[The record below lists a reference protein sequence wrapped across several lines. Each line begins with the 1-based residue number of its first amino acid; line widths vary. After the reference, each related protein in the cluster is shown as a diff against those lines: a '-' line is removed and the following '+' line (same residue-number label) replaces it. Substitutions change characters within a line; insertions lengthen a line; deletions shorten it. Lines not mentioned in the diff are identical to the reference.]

1 MNADSFA
8 LKPLACAISALTLSL
23 SGSAWAM
30 HETLVEVSVPL
41 ERQSAFSVTPAEAE
55 ATLEKTPGGVTV
67 VDAETY
73 RTGRAGSMEDTLK
86 LATGVFIQ
94 SRFGADEARVSIR
107 GSGLQ
112 RTFHG
117 RGLLLLQDGVPLNLA
132 DGSFDM
138 QAVEPQATRYIE
150 IERGANALRYGSST
164 LGGAINYVSQ
174 TGRTA
179 PALVLRAEGG
189 SFDYQR
195 YQAAVAGQQGA
206 VDGYASFSHVE
217 QDGFR
222 DHARQRNGRFF
233 GNLGFQLTPH
243 IESRFYTTV
252 VDTNSELP
260 GNLTYADLK
269 ANPRKAEAGSL
280 NRDAKRDFQLY
291 RLANR
296 TAISDD
302 DGAVTEITS
311 YAARKVLFHP
321 LGFARIE
328 QSNRD
333 IGLGLRHSQ
342 PTRWLGGQQEQIV
355 GVNWRRGLTVDEQCS
370 YGAAPAGTHP
380 CTTLTKSNK
389 QTANNLEA
397 FGESRWTLAAN
408 TVVSV
413 GGQWTDAQRRV
424 TPGDKP
430 AAPFYQESY
439 RHFSPKIGVLHQ
451 LTPQMAI
458 YANANGSF
466 EPPSFSETFNNKPLR
481 AQRAMT
487 TELGVRGNRHR
498 DGADWGWDITAY
510 RGKLKNELLA
520 VQVSPGQFATSNA
533 DKTTHQGLEVG
544 VSLLA
549 NRWKGQASYLYN
561 DFRFDR
567 DAALGNNRIAG
578 VPAQVLAAEAAF
590 KLPVGVWF
598 GPTLRAA
605 SRSWVD
611 HSNTLSAPGYTVL
624 GVKLSQS
631 LTHGIDWFVEG
642 RNLTNKR
649 YAATT
654 GVVGNAGGADIA
666 QFSPGEGRAVY
677 VGASKAF

>member
-1 MNADSFA
+1 MNAKNFA
-8 LKPLACAISALTLSL
+8 PTSLAWIIPAALAS
-23 SGSAWAM
+23 SSSWAM
-30 HETLVEVSVPL
+30 HETVVEISVPMDW
-41 ERQSAFSVTPAEAE
+41 QSAFSMTPDQARTE
-55 ATLEKTPGGVTV
+55 LEKTPGGVAV
-67 VDAETY
+67 VDAKTFQN
-73 RTGRAGSMEDTLK
+73 GRAGTMDDTLK

-94 SRFGADEARVSIR
+94 SRFGSDEARVSIR

-117 RGLLLLQDGVPLNLA
+117 RGLMLLQDGVPLNLA

-138 QAVEPQATRYIE
+138 QAVEPGATRYVE
-150 IERGANALRYGSST
+150 VQRGANALRYGSST

-179 PALVLRAEGG
+179 PAVLLRAEAG

-195 YQAAVAGQQGA
+195 YQVAAGGQQGN
-206 VDGYASFSHVE
+206 VDGYTSFSHIE

-222 DHARQRNGRFF
+222 DHARQRNVRLF
-233 GNLGFQLTPH
+233 GNVGVQLTPQM
-243 IESRFYTTV
+243 ESRFYTTV
-252 VDTNSELP
+252 VNTNSELP
-260 GNLTYADLK
+260 GNLSYADLK

-296 TAISDD
+296 TAISHDY
-302 DGAVTEITS
+302 GALTEVTS
-311 YAARKVLFHP
+311 YAARKILFHP

-328 QSNRD
+328 QTNRD

-370 YGAAPAGTHP
+370 YGAAVAGTHP
-380 CTTLTKSNK
+380 CTTLTKANK
-389 QTANNLEA
+389 QTANNLDV
-397 FGESRWTLAAN
+397 FGESRWTVAVD

-424 TPGDKP
+424 APGDKP
-430 AAPFYQESY
+430 AAPFYQGTY
-439 RHFSPKIGVLHQ
+439 RRFSPKLGVLHQ
-451 LTPQMAI
+451 LTPHMAV

-487 TELGVRGNRHR
+487 TELGLRGNHHV
-498 DGADWGWDITAY
+498 DGTHLGWDITAY
-510 RGKLKNELLA
+510 RAKIKNELLA

-533 DKTTHQGLEVG
+533 DKTVHQGVEAGISVQ
-544 VSLLA
+544 A
-549 NRWKGQASYLYN
+549 NRWKAQASYLYN
-561 DFRFDR
+561 DFKFDR
-567 DAALGNNRIAG
+567 DASLANNSIAG
-578 VPAQVLAAEAAF
+578 VPGQVLAAEAAL
-590 KLPVGVWF
+590 KLAGIWF
-598 GPTLRAA
+598 GPTLRTA

-611 HSNTLSAPGYTVL
+611 HSNTLAAPGYTAL
-624 GVKLSQS
+624 GLKLNQS
-631 LTHGIDWFVEG
+631 LARGIDWFVEG
-642 RNLTNKR
+642 RNLGDKR

-654 GVVGNAGGADIA
+654 GVIGNASLPAANLA

-677 VGASKAF
+677 VGVSKAF